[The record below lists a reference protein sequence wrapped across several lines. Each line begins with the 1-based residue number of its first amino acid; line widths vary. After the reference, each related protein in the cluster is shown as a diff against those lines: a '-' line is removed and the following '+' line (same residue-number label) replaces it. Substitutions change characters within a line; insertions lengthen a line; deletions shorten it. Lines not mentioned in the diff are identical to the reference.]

1 MKKITLSF
9 AALPILLIACGTPV
23 PHSKAVYLLVDTSGT
38 YTDEIEKVHN
48 ITNYLL
54 GLLTSDDS
62 LGLARIDSA
71 SFSEKNIISK
81 VTFDTRPSYANQQK
95 RSFRKDLDHFIT
107 AAKGSSHTD
116 ITGGMLRL
124 AAEAVTRRLVNAP
137 GVARQRVSNAVNLAR
152 HPLKTLRETSEAFR
166 SLAPMFTPALRPVSP
181 LMQAR
186 STRYRFEVLRM
197 PLSELKSAAH
207 SAGCKLNDA
216 YLCGITGGWKRYH
229 AHHDASVESLRAMI
243 PMDLRGSDSGTVAG
257 NRLSLARF
265 SLPIQDE
272 DAGQRMRRIREI
284 LGGQRQRPP
293 AAWVETTAGILNL
306 LPAAVFTATFG
317 IMARSI
323 DFIASCVLGPR
334 EPLYVAGARV
344 EAILPFGPTAGAAA
358 NFTLFSHA
366 GEVVVTIN
374 VDPASVPD
382 PQRLRDC
389 MTESF
394 DEVLKLGRGAG
405 PSLVPA
411 DSQPRNDLRNDL
423 RNA

>member
-1 MKKITLSF
+1 VWAEDPHFDLDYHLRWVRGPRGGSLEALLQLS
-9 AALPILLIACGTPV
+9 AALAMQGFDRARPLWEFVVVEDFDGERAALIQKLHHAVTDGVGGMLLMQRVYDQTADPAPTKDV
-23 PHSKAVYLLVDTSGT
+23 PP
-38 YTDEIEKVHN
+38 
-48 ITNYLL
+48 
-54 GLLTSDDS
+54 
-62 LGLARIDSA
+62 LA
-71 SFSEKNIISK
+71 E
-81 VTFDTRPSYANQQK
+81 RP
-95 RSFRKDLDHFIT
+95 T
-107 AAKGSSHTD
+107 ARPRED
-116 ITGGMLRL
+116 GMLRL

-137 GVARQRVSNAVNLAR
+137 GLARQRVSNAVHLAR
-152 HPLKTLRETSEAFR
+152 HPLETLRETSEAFR

-216 YLCGITGGWKRYH
+216 YLCGITGGWRRYH
-229 AHHDASVESLRAMI
+229 AHHGASVESLRAMI

-284 LGGQRQRPP
+284 LGGQRKRPP
-293 AAWVETTAGILNL
+293 AAWVETTAGLLNL

-358 NFTLFSHA
+358 NFTLFSYA
-366 GEVVVTIN
+366 GEVAVTIN
-374 VDPASVPD
+374 VDTASVPD
-382 PQRLRDC
+382 PHRLRDC

-394 DEVLKLGRGAG
+394 DEVLKLGRVTG

-411 DSQPRNDLRNDL
+411 ASQLRNDL